1 MSPPQST
8 TTTLNQEL
16 KNINKELRALRA
28 RNNNAAKRIQA
39 ASRGLRNRRLVKNAR
54 RSTCS
59 ICFEQNGKINT
70 LTRCGHA
77 FHKECLKQWTDLQGT
92 CPMCRMTLANPRL
105 ASAPPER
112 NGNIYNFYNPSAS
125 PYQTSEEGTNYSS
138 NSSLVATAA
147 SLDQHIYS
155 AYDRVESEY
164 SLWVSE
170 GSPNTFTV
178 LPRRPNALNLRP
190 TLTLILQA
198 YRDQGGS
205 SPPQQESI
213 RQFLSDTAPDR
224 DWDLRRVPAARA
236 LVDAIVSHVPLHFT

>member
-39 ASRGLRNRRLVKNAR
+39 ASRGLRNRRLVKKAR

-77 FHKECLKQWTDLQGT
+77 FHKKCLKPWKDSRGT
-92 CPMCRMTLANPRL
+92 CPMCRMTLANPPL
-105 ASAPPER
+105 ASAPPV
-112 NGNIYNFYNPSAS
+112 NNFYRSNVSS
-125 PYQTSEEGTNYSS
+125 YHSNEEGTNYSS

-155 AYDRVESEY
+155 AYDRVETEY

-205 SPPQQESI
+205 SPPQQESL
-213 RQFLSDTAPDR
+213 RQFLSETAPGR

-236 LVDAIVSHVPLHFT
+236 LVDAIVSDVPLHFT